1 MSLSL
6 AIIVS
11 YVCSGMS
18 NVNSSA
24 AVSIWFLGGACE
36 AISLSRAWVYGSL
49 LIGRI
54 ARKRVIISF
63 RLSVRLSLTASDRKC
78 ASILMILLFV
88 STDFYWV
95 INLLVRGCVIF

>member
-36 AISLSRAWVYGSL
+36 AISLSRACVYGSL
-49 LIGRI
+49 LTGRNV
-54 ARKRVIISF
+54 RKRVIISF

-78 ASILMILLFV
+78 ASILMILLF
-88 STDFYWV
+88 
-95 INLLVRGCVIF
+95 

>member
-6 AIIVS
+6 AIMVS

-36 AISLSRAWVYGSL
+36 AISLSRACVMCIW
-49 LIGRI
+49 LI
-54 ARKRVIISF
+54 
-63 RLSVRLSLTASDRKC
+63 
-78 ASILMILLFV
+78 V
-88 STDFYWV
+88 SW
-95 INLLVRGCVIF
+95 L